1 MGILYNAELIIMTK
15 TIIDLKVGET
25 GIVKSQKI
33 NGSLGK
39 HLREMGLIKGTPI
52 KFERKAPLNYPIE
65 IKLHGFYLAL
75 RKEEAESI
83 EIY

>member
-1 MGILYNAELIIMTK
+1 MTK
-15 TIIDLKVGET
+15 TLIDLEVGQT

-39 HLREMGLIKGTPI
+39 RLREMGLIKGTTV

-65 IKLHGFYLAL
+65 IKLHGFNLAL

>member
-1 MGILYNAELIIMTK
+1 MTK
-15 TIIDLKVGET
+15 TIMDLKVGET

-33 NGSLGK
+33 NGTLGK
-39 HLREMGLIKGTPI
+39 HLREMGLIKGTHV
-52 KFERKAPLNYPIE
+52 KFERKAPLSYPIE